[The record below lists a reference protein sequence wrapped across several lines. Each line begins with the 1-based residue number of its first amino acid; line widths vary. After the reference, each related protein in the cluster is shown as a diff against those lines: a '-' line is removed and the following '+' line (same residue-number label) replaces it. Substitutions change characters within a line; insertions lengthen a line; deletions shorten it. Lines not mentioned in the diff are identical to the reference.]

1 MKQESSVMM
10 RTALLVLET
19 SPASERMPQP
29 SSCPAEI
36 KTTQFAPAALAFS
49 RSSEA
54 GQLSS
59 RGRRGS
65 LPALQIKA
73 NQLAPAAL
81 ACSHS
86 SEAGQLSSR
95 GRRGSLPTLQ
105 IKANQLAVAAL
116 AFSHSSEAG
125 QLSSRGRRASLP
137 TLHKRRLACESLGS
151 IESFLA
157 SRVSIPRSRDNSVDE
172 FFSGLTASA
181 LAAKGNTM
189 WSLHAS
195 KLSLDA
201 ISKVLDK
208 CPESVTPRPNG
219 SNVTPR
225 VANGSNVTPRA
236 ANGSNVTPRVANGSN
251 LTPRPPNG
259 SKPVV
264 GAIRSDCL
272 VAHTKG
278 GPPRR

>member
-157 SRVSIPRSRDNSVDE
+157 SRVSIPRSRDNRSAPLLSCRSFRLFELPPYPDRRTLE
-172 FFSGLTASA
+172 LILLSCRMAQSGSQSP
-181 LAAKGNTM
+181 KIP
-189 WSLHAS
+189 S
-195 KLSLDA
+195 
-201 ISKVLDK
+201 
-208 CPESVTPRPNG
+208 
-219 SNVTPR
+219 
-225 VANGSNVTPRA
+225 
-236 ANGSNVTPRVANGSN
+236 
-251 LTPRPPNG
+251 
-259 SKPVV
+259 
-264 GAIRSDCL
+264 
-272 VAHTKG
+272 
-278 GPPRR
+278 